1 MTDTQRE
8 LPDDA
13 DDQIADI
20 AELLAPIYADNRW
33 KWIGDPKK
41 RIDYLVVP
49 DAARIALTLA
59 RLATEVTPGGSLG
72 TGRLT
77 AIHTR
82 PTPND
87 PDETIGLYLHLGDLH
102 LNQHT
107 PDGPERHQEPRTPL
121 PVPRD
126 ITHSD
131 TPTPE
136 SN

>member
-1 MTDTQRE
+1 MNPEDVPEAVVDAHMAWLTQERGGEDTPFLR
-8 LPDDA
+8 A
-13 DDQIADI
+13 
-20 AELLAPIYADNRW
+20 LAR
-33 KWIGDPKK
+33 
-41 RIDYLVVP
+41 
-49 DAARIALTLA
+49 A